1 MTVEGRI
8 KEYLVGI
15 NSREDAEIAADEDVQ
30 DLVEILAE
38 YPEGWE
44 ILRRWDESKPMFRIE
59 GSFSISKMIQ
69 HMDDILRQDSY
80 MNRFA
85 SDFIQIYDGV
95 SQETAESIQNFLDR
109 LVESRLVET
118 SNEKIEICPY
128 CGSVFFNR
136 VQDSE
141 TCPEHSIR
149 LNSVYRCDFT
159 DSIKKSI
166 RRGILLEKYCAEELV
181 HSEVNV
187 VSTELDGLSANTSL
201 EYEVALDEP
210 RDIDITA
217 FTVEDTSERGEH
229 LHIILIE
236 CKMSEMKDSNISS
249 KNEDFNRLFSR
260 FEDQFSTDFDHIF
273 LHKVF
278 AGYSADETIKNVPY
292 NDSLIVELENFH
304 RFDEMVEDKI
314 RVYSYERSLNT

>member
-1 MTVEGRI
+1 MNVEGRI
-8 KEYLVGI
+8 KKYLVGI

-30 DLVEILAE
+30 GLVEILGE

-44 ILRRWDESKPMFRIE
+44 ILRRWDESKPMFRIQ

-95 SQETAESIQNFLDR
+95 SQESAESIQEFLDR
-109 LVESRLVET
+109 LEERGLVET
-118 SNEKIEICPY
+118 SDEMIEICPY

-159 DSIKKSI
+159 NSIKKSI
-166 RRGILLEKYCAEELV
+166 RRGILLEKYCAEELAQGDI
-181 HSEVNV
+181 NV

-201 EYEVALDEP
+201 EYEVSLDEP

-217 FTVEDTSERGEH
+217 FIIKDTSDRGVH
-229 LHIILIE
+229 LHTVLIE
-236 CKMSEMKDSNISS
+236 YKISGMKDSNLSS
-249 KNEDFNRLFSR
+249 KNGDFNKLFSR
-260 FEDQFSTDFDHIF
+260 FKDEFYTDFDHIF
-273 LHKVF
+273 LHKLF
-278 AGYSADETIKNVPY
+278 AGYYADETIKNVPY
-292 NDSLIVELENFH
+292 NDSLIVELGNLN
-304 RFDEMVEDKI
+304 RIDEMINDKI
-314 RVYSYERSLNT
+314 HLYSYERSLNT